1 MQLPLLVGAIARLI
15 TKSKEK
21 LVPIGVGVSILYAV
35 LAVPLA
41 LFGYTI
47 LGLPKLAGLAL
58 VALPIVAFIA
68 SGALFAFGVVI
79 VHVIERFAR

>member
-15 TKSKEK
+15 TDKKEK
-21 LVPIGVGVSILYAV
+21 LVPIGIGVSILYAI
-35 LAVPLA
+35 LALPLA
-41 LFGYTI
+41 MLGYTV

-58 VALPIVAFIA
+58 VMLPIAAFIA
-68 SGALFAFGVVI
+68 SGALFAVGVII